1 MHSRNKRFLRASR
14 TGARLALSACRR
26 CGDSRCRRVTARAA
40 ASRAAYKR
48 TEGAMFVACSTL
60 CFGRHPL
67 DQALRVISELEFAKV
82 EIAVHEQ
89 GPHLRPSQVA
99 ADVNG
104 TAQRL
109 RSGPSLVPAA
119 YDAVL
124 DSPDPTEYQRQ
135 L

>member
-1 MHSRNKRFLRASR
+1 
-14 TGARLALSACRR
+14 
-26 CGDSRCRRVTARAA
+26 AA

-48 TEGAMFVACSTL
+48 TEGPMFVACSTL

-99 ADVNG
+99 ADVHG

-119 YDAVL
+119 YDAAL
-124 DSPDPTEYQRQ
+124 DCPDPNEYQRQ
-135 L
+135 LRALCRLARLTTGPLVTVAAAP